1 MVMLAAC
8 VVNNKVIAQDLGVEQ
23 NPDGSYTL
31 YLQNGSLTT
40 NTNGSYTAG
49 GDGSCGGCMPPVTVY
64 GYKKSGTSNEYT
76 YTSYYYNNQYYNLP
90 PDPYSPPP
98 TGYTAGVPPQTVIV
112 TPNQA
117 PPPPIND
124 PCKGYSSSTP
134 TPANINLQGYA
145 GAVSSLTS
153 TLGTSLVEN
162 SMFLGVNIAAG
173 GGLMT
178 TTITPGSC
186 GESNGNPTYPGFLP
200 FASAHTHP
208 GNSICNTYPM
218 PSVGDIYSLATWN
231 AQYPSYTT
239 AYVISG
245 SDGSTTALVVTDA
258 QKLATFL
265 AAYPEGTCRV
275 GADWAPGSELA
286 NAVDAAATILDSN
299 PPVIGSPANEAAL
312 RAAQAYVL
320 DKFDTG
326 LTMVMKNADGTFS
339 QVHYVKVTDAQGNV
353 FYKKYNCN

>member
-1 MVMLAAC
+1 MLILAAC
-8 VVNNKVIAQDLGVEQ
+8 VVNNKVVAQDLGVEQ

-49 GDGSCGGCMPPVTVY
+49 GDGSCAGCMPPVTVY
-64 GYKKSGTSNEYT
+64 GYKKSATSNEYT

-90 PDPYSPPP
+90 PDPNSPPP

-124 PCKGYSSSTP
+124 PCNGNPTQNP
-134 TPANINLQGYA
+134 TPAKLTLPEYA

-153 TLGTSLVEN
+153 YANISMLEYG
-162 SMFLGVNIAAG
+162 MFLGVNVAAG

-178 TTITPGSC
+178 TPIKSG
-186 GESNGNPTYPGFLP
+186 GINGVDGNPSSPGFLP

-208 GNSICNTYPM
+208 IDTYPM
-218 PSVGDIYSLATWN
+218 PSVGDIYSLATYN
-231 AQYPSYTT
+231 AQYPTYTT
-239 AYVISG
+239 AYVIS
-245 SDGSTTALVVTDA
+245 SDGSTTALIVTDA
-258 QKLATFL
+258 QKLANFL
-265 AAYPEGTCRV
+265 TTYPPATNQN
-275 GADWAPGSELA
+275 GADWAATSPMGIDV
-286 NAVDAAATILDSN
+286 NDAVSNLD
-299 PPVIGSPANEAAL
+299 PVGQVGSPANDVAW
-312 RAAQAYVL
+312 RTAQAFVL
-320 DKFDTG
+320 DKYDTG

-339 QVHYVKVTDAQGNV
+339 EVHYVKVTDAQGNSS
-353 FYKKYNCN
+353 YKKYNCN